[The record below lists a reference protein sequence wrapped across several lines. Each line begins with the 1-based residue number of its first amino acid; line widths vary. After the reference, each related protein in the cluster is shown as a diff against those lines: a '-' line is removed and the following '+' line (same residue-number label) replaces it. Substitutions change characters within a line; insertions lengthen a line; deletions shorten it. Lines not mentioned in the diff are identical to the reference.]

1 MAASHEQDL
10 DSEMSRL
17 SINSPTIDSSSQDE
31 LLLKTRRQSSVSSED
46 SWQSGAFSSRTPASS
61 LYSEDFETEFKP
73 RQKSTVIHE
82 EAETAAELQ
91 IAAASTAAV
100 PPTTP
105 PESPILP
112 PDDLIAN
119 HPKRVL
125 QAVEYDL
132 PYTHPTM
139 PWDKFYSSRADYPN
153 SMFETFLKYHQGP
166 LDVLHDLGAGSG
178 LAADGLLS
186 ALQRQRRQRRTTDAQ
201 QQQQHGHASANSASV
216 VSASPKL
223 PRTIL
228 SDPGR
233 ENLGITS
240 RFVHARHP
248 DVAMEC
254 WQARGEDQDQ
264 FLAPASVDMYV
275 VPLVRDTVLCSIS
288 FFFFFGVCVLCVFLL
303 LGPQEEEGCF
313 QVGSDQDRSL
323 IHLIQ

>member
-1 MAASHEQDL
+1 MAASHDQDL
-10 DSEMSRL
+10 ESEMSQL
-17 SINSPTIDSSSQDE
+17 SLNSPTNDSSSSDDFP
-31 LLLKTRRQSSVSSED
+31 KTGRQSSVSSED
-46 SWQSGAFSSRTPASS
+46 SWQSYASNARTPASS

-82 EAETAAELQ
+82 EAETATESTTND
-91 IAAASTAAV
+91 IARPPSQDNSAVATAA
-100 PPTTP
+100 PPATP

-112 PDDLIAN
+112 PADLVAN

-125 QAVEYDL
+125 QAVEYGL

-139 PWDKFYSSRADYPN
+139 PWDKFYSSRADYPD
-153 SMFETFLKYHQGP
+153 SMFESFLKYHQGA

-186 ALQRQRRQRRTTDAQ
+186 ALRRT
-201 QQQQHGHASANSASV
+201 HHARGDNTGSSSL
-216 VSASPKL
+216 KL

-228 SDPGR
+228 SDPGE

-275 VPLVRDTVLCSIS
+275 PAVI
-288 FFFFFGVCVLCVFLL
+288 
-303 LGPQEEEGCF
+303 
-313 QVGSDQDRSL
+313 
-323 IHLIQ
+323 

>member
-1 MAASHEQDL
+1 MAASHDQDVE
-10 DSEMSRL
+10 SEMSQL
-17 SINSPTIDSSSQDE
+17 SLNSPTNDSSSSSSDDF
-31 LLLKTRRQSSVSSED
+31 LRTRRQSSISSED
-46 SWQSGAFSSRTPASS
+46 SWQSSASSARTPASS
-61 LYSEDFETEFKP
+61 LYSEDFETEYKP

-82 EAETAAELQ
+82 EAETATEESTSDTARRPPPPPSQ
-91 IAAASTAAV
+91 SNNTSGIA
-100 PPTTP
+100 PPATP

-112 PDDLIAN
+112 PADLISH

-139 PWDKFYSSRADYPN
+139 PWDKFYSSRADYPD
-153 SMFETFLKYHQGP
+153 SMFESFLKYHQGA

-186 ALQRQRRQRRTTDAQ
+186 ALRRTHHAR
-201 QQQQHGHASANSASV
+201 GASASGS
-216 VSASPKL
+216 SSSSSSFPSLKL

-228 SDPGR
+228 SDPGE

-264 FLAPASVDMYV
+264 FLAPASVDMYAYLPV
-275 VPLVRDTVLCSIS
+275 EKFCCLANKSRLLEGEIS
-288 FFFFFGVCVLCVFLL
+288 
-303 LGPQEEEGCF
+303 
-313 QVGSDQDRSL
+313 
-323 IHLIQ
+323 

>member
-1 MAASHEQDL
+1 MAASHDQDL
-10 DSEMSRL
+10 ESEL
-17 SINSPTIDSSSQDE
+17 SQLSLNSPTNDDSSSSDDF
-31 LLLKTRRQSSVSSED
+31 LKTRRQSSVSSED
-46 SWQSGAFSSRTPASS
+46 SWQSYASSARTPASS
-61 LYSEDFETEFKP
+61 LYSEDFETEYKP

-82 EAETAAELQ
+82 EAETATESTSDTAAFTAKLPQ
-91 IAAASTAAV
+91 DDTAAAAAAA

-112 PDDLIAN
+112 PDDLVAN

-139 PWDKFYSSRADYPN
+139 PWDKFYSSRADYPD
-153 SMFETFLKYHQGP
+153 SMFESFLKYHQGA

-186 ALQRQRRQRRTTDAQ
+186 ALRRM
-201 QQQQHGHASANSASV
+201 HHARGDSAS
-216 VSASPKL
+216 SSSSSSSSSLIKL

-228 SDPGR
+228 SDPGE

-275 VPLVRDTVLCSIS
+275 AVE
-288 FFFFFGVCVLCVFLL
+288 CVLLA
-303 LGPQEEEGCF
+303 
-313 QVGSDQDRSL
+313 SNS
-323 IHLIQ
+323 

>member
-1 MAASHEQDL
+1 MAASHDQDVE
-10 DSEMSRL
+10 SEMSHL
-17 SINSPTIDSSSQDE
+17 SLNSPTNDSSSSSSDDF
-31 LLLKTRRQSSVSSED
+31 LRTRRQSSISSED
-46 SWQSGAFSSRTPASS
+46 SWQSSASSARTPASS
-61 LYSEDFETEFKP
+61 LYSEDFETEYKP

-82 EAETAAELQ
+82 EAETATEESTSDTARRPPPPSQ
-91 IAAASTAAV
+91 SNNTSGIA
-100 PPTTP
+100 PPATP

-112 PDDLIAN
+112 PADLISH

-139 PWDKFYSSRADYPN
+139 PWDKFYSSRADYPD
-153 SMFETFLKYHQGP
+153 SMFESFLKYHQGA

-186 ALQRQRRQRRTTDAQ
+186 ALRRT
-201 QQQQHGHASANSASV
+201 HHARG
-216 VSASPKL
+216 ASPSGSSSSSFPSLKL

-228 SDPGR
+228 SDPGE

-264 FLAPASVDMYV
+264 FLAPASVDMYAYLPV
-275 VPLVRDTVLCSIS
+275 EKLCCLTNKSRLLQGEIS
-288 FFFFFGVCVLCVFLL
+288 
-303 LGPQEEEGCF
+303 
-313 QVGSDQDRSL
+313 
-323 IHLIQ
+323 

>member
-10 DSEMSRL
+10 ELEL
-17 SINSPTIDSSSQDE
+17 SQLSMNSLANDPSSDE
-31 LLLKTRRQSSVSSED
+31 VLKTRRQSSVSSED
-46 SWQSGAFSSRTPASS
+46 SWQSGASSSRTPASS

-82 EAETAAELQ
+82 EVETA
-91 IAAASTAAV
+91 AAASTTESTSDTARPLSQDATATATATAATA
-100 PPTTP
+100 PTTP

-112 PDDLIAN
+112 PDDLVTN
-119 HPKRVL
+119 QPKRLL

-153 SMFETFLKYHQGP
+153 SMFESFLKYHQGP
-166 LDVLHDLGAGSG
+166 LEVLHDLGAGSG

-186 ALQRQRRQRRTTDAQ
+186 ALRRT
-201 QQQQHGHASANSASV
+201 HAAPQRGTVRSLAA
-216 VSASPKL
+216 AAAAPKL

-228 SDPGR
+228 SDPGQ

-264 FLAPASVDMYV
+264 FLAPASVDM
-275 VPLVRDTVLCSIS
+275 
-288 FFFFFGVCVLCVFLL
+288 
-303 LGPQEEEGCF
+303 
-313 QVGSDQDRSL
+313 
-323 IHLIQ
+323 